1 MHFQALFPH
10 SFNSS
15 PVYCKLYWNKR
26 PPRGLNKC
34 DLHDLTGYLPGKTT
48 TAGSAINWNM
58 WFMKWSRVKENI
70 SWRNAVVHFF
80 ACWGCCLFTK
90 GWKKFQD
97 KANMNS
103 TDWEPIA
110 WPAWNN
116 GTNCGLEDIVALIE
130 DTVTPSLSPD
140 ANHIRCYL
148 SMLSPFSFH
157 SLENQGQ
164 DEGEQSYQIIT
175 GLTESKS

>member
-1 MHFQALFPH
+1 MHFQALFPR

-15 PVYCKLYWNKR
+15 PVHCKLYWNKR
-26 PPRGLNKC
+26 PPGGLNKC
-34 DLHDLTGYLPGKTT
+34 DLHDLTRYLPGKTT

-70 SWRNAVVHFF
+70 SWRNAIVHFF
-80 ACWGCCLFTK
+80 ACWGCYLFTK
-90 GWKKFQD
+90 DWKKFQD

-116 GTNCGLEDIVALIE
+116 GTNCGLV
-130 DTVTPSLSPD
+130 DTVTPSPSPD
-140 ANHIRCYL
+140 ANHIRCYRL
-148 SMLSPFSFH
+148 
-157 SLENQGQ
+157 
-164 DEGEQSYQIIT
+164 YA
-175 GLTESKS
+175 LTI